1 MTVTT
6 AEAAVR
12 DLLEEHAAA
21 MRVKDAD
28 RQAACHR
35 PGAVVYDLAPPLA
48 GTFDRLRTRAWF
60 AGKAGGSMDYEF
72 RDVEVELAGD
82 LAVAY
87 GLTRMGD
94 GATFELWFRT
104 TLVLRETGGSWQI
117 VHAHES
123 TPFHMDGSLRA
134 AVDLTP

>member
-6 AEAAVR
+6 AGTAVR
-12 DLLEEHAAA
+12 DLIEEHAAA
-21 MRVKDAD
+21 IRDMDAD
-28 RQAACHR
+28 RVAACHR

-48 GTFDRLRTRAWF
+48 KTFDREQVRVWF
-60 AGKAGGSMDYEF
+60 AGKGGGSMDYEI

-104 TLVLRETGGSWQI
+104 TLVLREIDGRWLI

>member
-12 DLLEEHAAA
+12 HLLEEHAAA
-21 MRVKDAD
+21 MREKDAD
-28 RQAACHR
+28 RLAACHR

-48 GTFDRLRTRAWF
+48 GTFDRERTRAWF

>member
-21 MRVKDAD
+21 MREKDAD
-28 RQAACHR
+28 RLAACHR

-48 GTFDRLRTRAWF
+48 GTFDRERTRAWF
-60 AGKAGGSMDYEF
+60 AGKAGGSMDYEI

>member
-6 AEAAVR
+6 AETAVR
-12 DLLEEHAAA
+12 DVIEELTEA
-21 MRVKDAD
+21 MREMDAD
-28 RQAACHR
+28 RVAACHR
-35 PGAVVYDLAPPLA
+35 PGAVVYELAPPL
-48 GTFDRLRTRAWF
+48 GKTFDPEQQRAWF
-60 AGKAGGSMDYEF
+60 AEKGGGSMDYEI
-72 RDVEVELAGD
+72 RDVEIEMAGD

-94 GATFELWFRT
+94 GATFDLWYRS
-104 TLVLRETGGSWQI
+104 TLVLREIDGRWLI

>member
-6 AEAAVR
+6 TETAVR
-12 DLLEEHAAA
+12 NVIEELAAA
-21 MRVKDAD
+21 MREMDAD
-28 RQAACHR
+28 RVADCHR

-48 GTFDRLRTRAWF
+48 KTFDREGTRAWF
-60 AGKAGGSMDYEF
+60 AEKGGGSMDYEI
-72 RDVEVELAGD
+72 RDVEVEVGGD

-94 GATFELWFRT
+94 GATFELWFRS
-104 TLVLRETGGSWQI
+104 TLVLREVDGRWQI

>member
-1 MTVTT
+1 
-6 AEAAVR
+6 
-12 DLLEEHAAA
+12 
-21 MRVKDAD
+21 
-28 RQAACHR
+28 
-35 PGAVVYDLAPPLA
+35 
-48 GTFDRLRTRAWF
+48 
-60 AGKAGGSMDYEF
+60 MDYEF